1 MIDSAGFADLR
12 GYLKRRIACA
22 RFRVG
27 STYYTVPLSGID
39 ILADGTVRARVSIT
53 GLGEITVNRVELL
66 NSDNQVWAHED
77 VNIKISTG
85 QTGILYWFDCTFTD
99 KKKDVL
105 PWIRKLIV
113 VTMLRT
119 SPVCTSSPTIKT
131 ERGPLSLLAR

>member
-77 VNIKISTG
+77 VNIKSQQVRLVSCTG
-85 QTGILYWFDCTFTD
+85 LTSRSPRKEGGVTVYQ
-99 KKKDVL
+99 
-105 PWIRKLIV
+105 KLIG

-131 ERGPLSLLAR
+131 ERGPLPLLAR

>member
-85 QTGILYWFDCTFTD
+85 QNGILYWFDFTFTE
-99 KKKDVL
+99 KKK
-105 PWIRKLIV
+105 
-113 VTMLRT
+113 
-119 SPVCTSSPTIKT
+119 
-131 ERGPLSLLAR
+131 EE